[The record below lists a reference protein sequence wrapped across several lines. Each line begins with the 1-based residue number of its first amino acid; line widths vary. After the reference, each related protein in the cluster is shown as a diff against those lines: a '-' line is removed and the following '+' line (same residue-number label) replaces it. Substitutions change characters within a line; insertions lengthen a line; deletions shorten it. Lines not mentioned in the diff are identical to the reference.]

1 MRLVSGILLLAAL
14 ATAQAP
20 VGKEQDVVR
29 AFGGPDSWGA
39 LPEWRQRD
47 ILHRYERFRRLPA
60 QKQSE
65 IRRRGLM
72 EFLCKPGKRFELP
85 KPLQREIERLPREIR
100 PLATKLAVL
109 RLRHLRFD
117 RHLSLVPFKQR
128 RPLFFRLFP
137 KRFDRQKAREARKE
151 LNKQASRAMIR
162 RILPLVREQQERLGR
177 KLTKQEK
184 AKIVHGVTKREEQ
197 RIIEQTR
204 RELLRFRTKNP
215 ARMRRALEKEGFAL
229 LETLQLMTTPRQREL
244 VRWALRPEQCP
255 LLDPE
260 QLAGPKP
267 ADPAARRLWQRDVR
281 VLGRIDLLSEA
292 EFPPGMVLHLAA
304 SNSTSDF
311 LRAIRAFR
319 PSR

>member
-1 MRLVSGILLLAAL
+1 VRVLGGILTLAVLAA
-14 ATAQAP
+14 AQAP
-20 VGKEQDVVR
+20 SDKGHEVV
-29 AFGGPDSWGA
+29 AVFGGSGAWGA

-47 ILHRYERFRRLPA
+47 ILRRYERFRRLPKEEKA
-60 QKQSE
+60 E
-65 IRRRGLM
+65 IRRRGLK
-72 EFLCKPGKRFELP
+72 EFLYKPGKRFELP
-85 KPLQREIERLPREIR
+85 RPLQEEIGRLPREVR
-100 PLATKLAVL
+100 SLAAKLAVL

-117 RHLSLVPFKQR
+117 RHLSLVPFEQR

-137 KRFDRQKAREARKE
+137 KRFDREKARAARKE
-151 LNKQASRAMIR
+151 LNKYASRAMIR
-162 RILPLVREQQERLGR
+162 RILPLVRKQEERVGR

-184 AKIVHGVTKREEQ
+184 AKIVHRVAKQEEQ

-204 RELLRFRTKNP
+204 RELLRFQTRSPK
-215 ARMRRALEKEGFAL
+215 RIRRSLEKEGFAL
-229 LETLQLMTTPRQREL
+229 LETLRLMATPRQREL
-244 VRWALRPEQCP
+244 VRWALRPERCP
-255 LLDPE
+255 LIDPVH
-260 QLAGPKP
+260 LAGKQP